1 MCILKK
7 GNNNTKRLAYMVV
20 VRLILEYEVVGW
32 DTYREGQLSALN
44 RVQNKVAKFENNI
57 NELYWETLA
66 ERRLIT

>member
-1 MCILKK
+1 
-7 GNNNTKRLAYMVV
+7 MVV